1 MASGPGLVYL
11 DLSFPIHRC
20 RNTIGRHNRSSGII
34 PTIDLGPLDR
44 DRVVSR
50 THAEIV
56 HRAGQL
62 FLVDVQARNGL
73 FINGERLASAGERAL
88 RDGDSVSF
96 GGVALTFRNEV
107 DWPSGLIAEWNGP
120 TDDLFEA
127 PDVTVRSSGTL
138 TGQLHEAIEKNQF
151 FLHYQ
156 PKVLLATGRLEAV
169 ECLIRWNHPSGRVL
183 PPDKF
188 LPVAESTGFIRAV
201 TSWVLET
208 GLKQL
213 AEWHAAGLTIHL
225 AVNVSTRDLED
236 DRFPERVAARLAA
249 SGIDPADLF
258 LEVTETGVMSDPK
271 RAIANLKRL
280 KATRVRVSI
289 DDFGIGQSSLASL
302 RQVPADELKID
313 KSFSLS
319 LDANNLTILKS
330 AIIIGHDLKM
340 RVTAEGVENSATLS
354 VLRQLGCDVGQGY
367 FFGKPIPAA
376 EFANSPLALQFL
388 AGAEDV
394 TCPGKDPFKR

>member
-1 MASGPGLVYL
+1 MASGPGLVYS

-50 THAEIV
+50 SHAEIV
-56 HRAGQL
+56 HKNGQL
-62 FLVDVQARNGL
+62 LLVDVEARNGL
-73 FINGERLASAGERAL
+73 FVNGERLKAAAERVL

-96 GGVALTFRNEV
+96 GGVALTFRSEV
-107 DWPSGLIAEWNGP
+107 DWPDGLVAEWEGP
-120 TDDLFEA
+120 TNHLFEA
-127 PDVTVRSSGTL
+127 PDITVRSSGTL
-138 TGQLHEAIEKNQF
+138 TGQLHEAIERNQF

-183 PPDKF
+183 SPDKF
-188 LPVAESTGFIRAV
+188 LPLAESTGYIRAV

-208 GLKQL
+208 GLAQL
-213 AEWHAAGLTIHL
+213 AEWHAAGLTIQL

-236 DRFPERVAARLAA
+236 DRFSERVEARLAQ
-249 SGIDPADLF
+249 SGVDPSDLF
-258 LEVTETGVMSDPK
+258 LEVTETGVMMDPK
-271 RAIANLKRL
+271 RAIGNLKRL
-280 KATRVRVSI
+280 KATKVKLSI

-330 AIIIGHDLKM
+330 AIIIGHDLNM

-367 FFGKPIPAA
+367 LFGKPIPAS
-376 EFANSPLALQFL
+376 EFAGSPLALQYL
-388 AGAEDV
+388 AGGEDV
-394 TCPGKDPFKR
+394 TCPGKDPFSR